1 MPLVIHGLKG
11 YRAFTFIFTLGKQSP
26 SRDIKVSRN
35 SLKARFESLDVFNVS
50 RLITRSHS
58 LSDCIEVSKIR
69 L

>member
-1 MPLVIHGLKG
+1 M
-11 YRAFTFIFTLGKQSP
+11 
-26 SRDIKVSRN
+26 DIKVSRN

>member
-11 YRAFTFIFTLGKQSP
+11 YRAFAFIFTLGKQSS

-35 SLKARFESLDVFNVS
+35 SLIARFESLDVFNVS

>member
-1 MPLVIHGLKG
+1 MPLVIRGLKG
-11 YRAFTFIFTLGKQSP
+11 YRAFTFIFTLGKQSL

>member
-11 YRAFTFIFTLGKQSP
+11 AFTFIFTLGKQSP